1 MLNATGEIASQI
13 SGVQV
18 ATNATVDAIQS
29 IASTIG
35 RMNEIAVGVQVAV
48 EEQGAATIEISRNTQ
63 EAAVGTQEVTASVK
77 QSISEVGQSFT
88 DVLHAASELS
98 QQADM
103 LSVEVSKFIAEL
115 RQGINLA

>member
-1 MLNATGEIASQI
+1 MNATGEIASQI

-18 ATNATVDAIQS
+18 VINATVDAIQS

-63 EAAVGTQEVTASVK
+63 EAAVGTQEVTASVTEIA
-77 QSISEVGQSFT
+77 QSISEVGQSST

-98 QQADM
+98 QQAEM

-115 RQGINLA
+115 RQG